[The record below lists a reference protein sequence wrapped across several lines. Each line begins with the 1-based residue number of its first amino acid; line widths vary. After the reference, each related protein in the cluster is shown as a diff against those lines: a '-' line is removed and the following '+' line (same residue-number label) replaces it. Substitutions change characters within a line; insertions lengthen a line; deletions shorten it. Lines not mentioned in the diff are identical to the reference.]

1 MQDQSIGERI
11 RWIRRQ
17 LDLTQSEFSKKL
29 GVIQVSV
36 ARYEAGRVP
45 KAQILEKIARIGG
58 VTTSWLLH
66 GERGGSPIEATE
78 RQTRQSIPKEFRDL
92 VRLLGPDW
100 DSKTWRKWSQQLRD
114 RYHDRAREI
123 ASRLTRELEEYRKV
137 LEAERR
143 LGRRRS

>member
-11 RWIRRQ
+11 RLIRRQ

-45 KAQILEKIARIGG
+45 KAQVLEKIARIGG

-66 GERGGSPIEATE
+66 GEATE
-78 RQTRQSIPKEFRDL
+78 TTDPQARQTTTKELRDL
-92 VRLLGPDW
+92 VRLLSPDW
-100 DSKTWRKWSQQLRD
+100 DAKTWRKLSQPLRS
-114 RYHDRAREI
+114 RYQERAREV
-123 ASRLTRELEEYRKV
+123 ASRLVRELEEYRKV

-143 LGRRRS
+143 LGRRKR

>member
-1 MQDQSIGERI
+1 MQDHDVGERI
-11 RWIRRQ
+11 RRIRQQ

-45 KAQILEKIARIGG
+45 RAQVLEKIARIGG

-66 GERGGSPIEATE
+66 GEATE
-78 RQTRQSIPKEFRDL
+78 TTDPRGRQTTPKELSD
-92 VRLLGPDW
+92 VMRLLNPDW
-100 DSKTWRKWSQQLRD
+100 DSKTWSKLSHQLRT
-114 RYHDRAREI
+114 RYQERAREV
-123 ASRLTRELEEYRKV
+123 ADRLVRELEEYRKV

-143 LGRRRS
+143 LGSRRR

>member
-1 MQDQSIGERI
+1 MPDQDVGERI
-11 RWIRRQ
+11 RWIRQQ

-45 KAQILEKIARIGG
+45 RAQVLEKIARIGG

-66 GERGGSPIEATE
+66 GEAIETTVSRG
-78 RQTRQSIPKEFRDL
+78 RQTTPKELSD
-92 VRLLGPDW
+92 VMRLLSPDW
-100 DSKTWRKWSQQLRD
+100 DSKMWRKLSHQLRT
-114 RYHDRAREI
+114 RYQDRAREV
-123 ASRLTRELEEYRKV
+123 ADRLVRELEEYRKV

-143 LGRRRS
+143 LGSRRR

>member
-11 RWIRRQ
+11 RSIRRQ
-17 LDLTQSEFSKKL
+17 LSLTQSEFSKKL

-45 KAQILEKIARIGG
+45 KAQILEKIARFGG

-66 GERGGSPIEATE
+66 GERAGSPTEATE

-114 RYHDRAREI
+114 RYQDRAREV

-143 LGRRRS
+143 LGRRKS